1 MTGPEEFL
9 RLLGCQ
15 QRAKVKVVS
24 IFGNTGDGKSHTLN
38 HAFFQGKE
46 VWPLV
51 LSLWHTVMCVCTF
64 LQVFGTSP
72 QQASCTVGV
81 WAAHSPQHRAIVLD
95 TEGLLGV
102 SHNENR
108 RTRLLLKVLA
118 ISDII
123 IYRTRAERLH
133 NDLFTFLGDASDAY
147 WKYFSPELRAASQRC
162 RMSVPL
168 STLGPSVVLF
178 HETQHT
184 DPLGVG
190 RGGGGGGG
198 RGHETRPHPNTSQVA
213 TTISA
218 AMRESSPSLA
228 AEEGTEDGPTCSAAP
243 APGRGA
249 PDASLPMSAEE
260 LLRIRFAELG
270 RIPKAFCSV
279 EYVGTRTRC
288 LPTDFSALQK
298 SVWNLLQNNAVRA
311 PRNPDIVLTALQVRP
326 LASNQI

>member
-1 MTGPEEFL
+1 MATGS
-9 RLLGCQ
+9 GI
-15 QRAKVKVVS
+15 VTTHVV
-24 IFGNTGDGKSHTLN
+24 T
-38 HAFFQGKE
+38 
-46 VWPLV
+46 
-51 LSLWHTVMCVCTF
+51 CVCSF

-81 WAAHSPQHRAIVLD
+81 WASHSPQHRAIVLD

-147 WKYFSPELRAASQRC
+147 WKYFSPELRAASERC
-162 RMSVPL
+162 KMSVPL
-168 STLGPSVVLF
+168 STLGPSVVIF

-184 DPLGVG
+184 EPLGV
-190 RGGGGGGG
+190 GGGGGGG
-198 RGHETRPHPNTSQVA
+198 GGHEAGPHSNPDQGP

-218 AMRESSPSLA
+218 AMLESSQSLA
-228 AEEGTEDGPTCSAAP
+228 AVEGAEDSLTRSAAP

-279 EYVGTRTRC
+279 EYVGTRTQR

-298 SVWNLLQNNAVRA
+298 SVWSLLQNNAVRA
-311 PRNPDIVLTALQVRP
+311 PRSPDIVLTALQVRP
-326 LASNQI
+326 HP